1 MHLIRRVTPTTGLL
15 VMTSSPLVITGSN
28 LILRKKDMD
37 DVVSRIVNKYI
48 GFGIKCSVFRV
59 YGVYLPVRQTE
70 NNFFPTFL

>member
-1 MHLIRRVTPTTGLL
+1 MHQIKRVTPTTELL
-15 VMTSSPLVITGSN
+15 VMTSSPLVITGFN

-48 GFGIKCSVFRV
+48 GVFRV

-70 NNFFPTFL
+70 NNFFQLSCNCLFC

>member
-48 GFGIKCSVFRV
+48 GF
-59 YGVYLPVRQTE
+59 
-70 NNFFPTFL
+70 